1 MAAEVDD
8 ASKLDGG
15 EREELAAALRMSLCA
30 DLELNPQM
38 KTVAHYVAMFPMLER
53 CIIADIVGMGGEGIE
68 ASLEEMAFQCID
80 QTETDNDDFGQAAC
94 GRDVGL
100 DEQVERAKQ
109 RLQSEFSQV
118 DEDVICFVLS
128 QCSNSEGAARNAL
141 KTQEERALGLK
152 GDRPDQAFGDELAA
166 SEAKVLAGEFLG
178 VHEDVIVFV
187 LAQSGNNLEGAR
199 QALRQML
206 PDQEPDE
213 EPSPAAGHAVVKTT
227 SSNADL
233 GAQQRE
239 KCFLKDKER
248 PAREEGERERQEQE
262 RTHGQ
267 EKVLKAAAQADQ
279 LERER
284 REEEEQQEIIE
295 QQKQQ
300 QQMQEEAEQ
309 LERARERREEEERQE
324 IIEQQKQ
331 QQQMQEEAERLERA
345 RERREE
351 EDRQEIIEQQR
362 QQQQMQEEA
371 ERLERA
377 RERREDEERQE
388 IIEQQRQQQQMQEEA
403 ERLERARERREEEER
418 QEIIE
423 QQKLQ
428 QQMQE
433 ESERLERARERRE
446 DEERQEIIEQQK
458 LQQQMQE
465 EAERLERARERRE
478 DEERC
483 QDIARRNIEKV
494 AGRVSRA
501 SAVSGLAGKV
511 EKWRATKLLLQREFD
526 QFDEDVLAFVLAE
539 SGNDV
544 ERARQALRQMLP
556 DEEQEMN
563 AAAGHAVE
571 DDSFSSID
579 LGAQQREECFLR
591 DKDRVEREGHER
603 ERQEQEHSHRQ
614 EQARKAAAQAEQV
627 GRERREDEE
636 RQEIVEIQQ
645 QTQQQQMQEDAG
657 DNFEGEQYRRSI
669 YVQLEE
675 TRTRSHSH
683 V

>member
-1 MAAEVDD
+1 VVKQQLGATLDCRGVGPVVPVGWKGSTCRTPFGGVRCKLQTFGFCCGFKKQQMAAEVDD

-30 DLELNPQM
+30 DSELNPQM

-80 QTETDNDDFGQAAC
+80 QTDTDNDDFGQAAC

-324 IIEQQKQ
+324 IIEQQ
-331 QQQMQEEAERLERA
+331 
-345 RERREE
+345 
-351 EDRQEIIEQQR
+351 
-362 QQQQMQEEA
+362 
-371 ERLERA
+371 
-377 RERREDEERQE
+377 
-388 IIEQQRQQQQMQEEA
+388 RQQQQMQEEA

-556 DEEQEMN
+556 DEEQEMS

>member
-324 IIEQQKQ
+324 IIEQQ
-331 QQQMQEEAERLERA
+331 
-345 RERREE
+345 
-351 EDRQEIIEQQR
+351 
-362 QQQQMQEEA
+362 
-371 ERLERA
+371 
-377 RERREDEERQE
+377 
-388 IIEQQRQQQQMQEEA
+388 RQQQQMQEEA